1 MAKNLDLCHVQ
12 HLDLLLG
19 GSARGNSRSLSG
31 TRPISAAFIGPGELK
46 LIGYRVRYSG
56 VEEVFWGAAAPEIAI
71 IATRGDAV
79 GALAGGSQLGDFGEF
94 IGEFIHDT
102 TSR

>member
-1 MAKNLDLCHVQ
+1 MPE
-12 HLDLLLG
+12 
-19 GSARGNSRSLSG
+19 SALHMPQESTG
-31 TRPISAAFIGPGELK
+31 TCIYPRNKLTVFQLTPGFF
-46 LIGYRVRYSG
+46 G
-56 VEEVFWGAAAPEIAI
+56 GAAAPEIAI

-102 TSR
+102 TS

>member
-1 MAKNLDLCHVQ
+1 
-12 HLDLLLG
+12 
-19 GSARGNSRSLSG
+19 
-31 TRPISAAFIGPGELK
+31 
-46 LIGYRVRYSG
+46 
-56 VEEVFWGAAAPEIAI
+56 VESKRFFWGAAAPEIAI